1 MSSSVSWGRCKG
13 GITCNRNL
21 ETDGVYEK
29 LDAGVDGV
37 GDRRKLSK
45 VLDVSEKER
54 DRNWPGWWTAG
65 MGVDTPS
72 AFASL
77 ANLWGGSGDLGR
89 PHVGD
94 TADAGER

>member
-1 MSSSVSWGRCKG
+1 M
-13 GITCNRNL
+13 
-21 ETDGVYEK
+21 
-29 LDAGVDGV
+29 
-37 GDRRKLSK
+37 
-45 VLDVSEKER
+45 
-54 DRNWPGWWTAG
+54 GWWTAG